1 MVIWLSAQ
9 GAERIVACYRQLLA
23 DTTGADARDKDADEV
38 ISEVK
43 ARLFRSKI
51 PWLLV
56 FDNLEDRSLLQ
67 KFVPH
72 GGTCGHLLV
81 TTRSLE
87 GDENDQSTMILG
99 CFTPSESIQLL
110 CRSANISREIHVTA
124 ACQLAGQL
132 GHLPLA
138 LSMAAAYML
147 RCDVDCSEYLDRY
160 ASSERNGA
168 LLGHQV
174 VESSLALSLNAIKRE
189 CQLAWEVLRLLCWLG
204 PDQITKALV
213 RTLLRAKL
221 VLSIEEANAIA
232 EAKALAEA
240 EAQARKTDSDAIRDI
255 SQTALIGG
263 FALLT
268 SFALE
273 RHTKGSGRLA
283 MLRVAAKSM
292 VALCLAATYFRTYRA
307 KRQDAILPAFTN
319 VSQNMIVARS
329 TNDSSDEFE
338 QTDVIWKIV
347 KSFSLLVV
355 KDSKG
360 SMHRLLAQ
368 ALRKSQTEAE
378 GRVSLKIC
386 VHAINQAWRFK
397 PDKIETWQESAFILE
412 HLKAVVTYS
421 LLYSDGLQ
429 LDCAIL
435 SREAGVFSAMA
446 LNRFDEAK
454 DSLDQSLRILDMI
467 DNGSKSHCRARAA
480 VLYEL
485 GRVLRYQGSFRNSE
499 EALSKA
505 LAIRTGLV
513 NTDSEERHGVAATLH
528 ELGVLEVKKHNLN
541 AAADFLERALD
552 LRRILDVGSTGE
564 GVEADCAATLH
575 QLAAVH
581 LARKPPAL
589 AEADALLQEA
599 LGLKMQIG
607 QRAAT
612 LKQLARVAIR
622 RGEFDS
628 ADHSLS
634 QALELYVELYGEAA
648 LHVNVAAVKFQ
659 QGALALQREQ
669 FRQAWQLYS
678 ECLRARRYVYSYI
691 QGNHIEVSSVLHELG
706 RVAFAEQHVAKAH
719 DMLMSEKQVLD
730 ELCESSN
737 HDQRML
743 QARLTNLTWLCKCAK
758 EVGDDKEARKLAAER
773 SSLKRH
779 DRPSQAADLQL
790 GEQPRA
796 FQLQLE
802 ALLCRSAARQFALAG
817 MGSTDVE
824 KTQLRTAMD
833 RLSRQIQNSAPH
845 ALRAASVEFHST
857 ISDSLDQ
864 SIAVARDSIL
874 TACDV
879 LR

>member
-1 MVIWLSAQ
+1 MPHSLTLKKSQGKTQLCAEYCYRSFPSYYGLIIWLSAQ
-9 GAERIVACYRQLLA
+9 GAERIVACYRQLLI
-23 DTTGADARDKDADEV
+23 DTTGVDARDKDTDEV
-38 ISEVK
+38 VSEVK
-43 ARLFRSKI
+43 ARLFRSKT

-67 KFVPH
+67 KFIPH
-72 GGTCGHLLV
+72 GGTCGHVLV

-87 GDENDQSTMILG
+87 GDDNDQSTMILG
-99 CFTPSESIQLL
+99 CFSPSESIQLL
-110 CRSANISREIHVTA
+110 CRSANISKEIHVTA
-124 ACQLAGQL
+124 ARHLAGQL

-138 LSMAAAYML
+138 LGMAAAYML
-147 RCDVDCSEYLDRY
+147 RCDVDCSEYLARY
-160 ASSERNGA
+160 TESERNGA

-174 VESSLALSLNAIKRE
+174 VESSLALSLNAIERE
-189 CQLAWEVLRLLCWLG
+189 CHLAWEVLRLLCWLG
-204 PDQITKALV
+204 PDQITKALI
-213 RTLLRAKL
+213 RALLRAKRT
-221 VLSIEEANAIA
+221 LSMEEAKAIA
-232 EAKALAEA
+232 EAKALAAA
-240 EAQARKTDSDAIRDI
+240 EAQARKAASDAMRDV

-263 FALLT
+263 LALLT

-273 RHTKGSGRLA
+273 RHAHGSNQLA
-283 MLRVAAKSM
+283 VLRIAAKSM
-292 VALCLAATYFRTYRA
+292 VGLCLAATYLRTCRVNSRA
-307 KRQDAILPAFTN
+307 SPVPVASI
-319 VSQNMIVARS
+319 VSQNAVVSRS
-329 TNDSSDEFE
+329 ADNSSDEFE

-355 KDSKG
+355 KESKG

-378 GRVSLKIC
+378 GRVSLKVC
-386 VHAINQAWRFK
+386 VHAINQAWKFK
-397 PDKIETWQESAFILE
+397 PDQIETWQESAYILE
-412 HLKAVVTYS
+412 HLKAVVSYS
-421 LLYSDGLQ
+421 LLYPDGLQ

-435 SREAGVFSAMA
+435 SMEAGVFSAMA

-467 DNGSKSHCRARAA
+467 DNGSQNHCRARAA

-485 GRVLRYQGSFRNSE
+485 GRVLRYQGSFQNSE

-505 LAIRTGLV
+505 LAIRSSLVSTGL
-513 NTDSEERHGVAATLH
+513 DERHDVAATLY
-528 ELGVLEVKKHNLN
+528 ELGVLEVKKHNLD

-552 LRRILDVGSTGE
+552 LRRIMDVGSTGE

-581 LARKPPAL
+581 LARKPPSL
-589 AEADALLQEA
+589 AEAEALLEEA
-599 LGLKMQIG
+599 LGLRMQIG

-659 QGALALQREQ
+659 QGALAFQREQ
-669 FRQAWQLYS
+669 FGQAWHLYS

-706 RVAFAEQHVAKAH
+706 RVAFAEQRITDAQE
-719 DMLMSEKQVLD
+719 MLRSEKEVLD
-730 ELCESSN
+730 QLSECSPGSYP
-737 HDQRML
+737 QRML

-758 EVGDDKEARKLAAER
+758 ELADDKESRKLAVER
-773 SSLKRH
+773 SRLRRH
-779 DRPSQAADLQL
+779 DRPGQAADLQYV
-790 GEQPRA
+790 
-796 FQLQLE
+796 F
-802 ALLCRSAARQFALAG
+802 
-817 MGSTDVE
+817 
-824 KTQLRTAMD
+824 
-833 RLSRQIQNSAPH
+833 
-845 ALRAASVEFHST
+845 
-857 ISDSLDQ
+857 
-864 SIAVARDSIL
+864 
-874 TACDV
+874 
-879 LR
+879 